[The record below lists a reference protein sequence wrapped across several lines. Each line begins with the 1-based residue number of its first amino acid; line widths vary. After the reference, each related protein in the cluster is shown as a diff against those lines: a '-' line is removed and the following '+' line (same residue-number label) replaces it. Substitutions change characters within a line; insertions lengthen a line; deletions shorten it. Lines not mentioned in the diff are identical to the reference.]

1 MAILLLSTPL
11 KINFSPGVNVPL
23 ELYAVIIP
31 VVVPNLKCAVEPLDL
46 PLIKVGTVKV
56 TAWFTVISVYG

>member
-11 KINFSPGVNVPL
+11 KINFSPGVNAPI

-31 VVVPNLKCAVEPLDL
+31 VVVPNLKCAVAPLDL
-46 PLIKVGTVKV
+46 PLM
-56 TAWFTVISVYG
+56 